1 MARFNLIPAHRGTA
15 QNGKETLQNTLNE
28 PKPYQ
33 MNAKS
38 FSKKISHRSTTV
50 WTYILEKP
58 SVLCQALGCQC
69 FCDVVEGK
77 QCSVLLQ
84 AILTLY

>member
-1 MARFNLIPAHRGTA
+1 MNANY
-15 QNGKETLQNTLNE
+15 
-28 PKPYQ
+28 YQ
-33 MNAKS
+33 MKNAKR
-38 FSKKISHRSTTV
+38 FRKRKISHKSTTV

-58 SVLCQALGCQC
+58 SVLRQALGCQR
-69 FCDVVEGK
+69 FCDMVEGK

>member
-1 MARFNLIPAHRGTA
+1 MARFNLIPAYRGTA

-38 FSKKISHRSTTV
+38 FSKKDFPQKHN
-50 WTYILEKP
+50 
-58 SVLCQALGCQC
+58 SVDLHPGKA
-69 FCDVVEGK
+69 FCPVPGAWMPVFLWRGRR
-77 QCSVLLQ
+77 
-84 AILTLY
+84 